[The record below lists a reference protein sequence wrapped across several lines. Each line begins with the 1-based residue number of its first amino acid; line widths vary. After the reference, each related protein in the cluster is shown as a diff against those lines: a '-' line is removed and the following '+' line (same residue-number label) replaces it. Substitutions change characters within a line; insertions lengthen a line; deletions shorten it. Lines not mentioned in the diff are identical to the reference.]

1 MLTIDDNLSPIQPMV
16 EEAYEKAVAADWNG
30 DPSSE
35 FLWSEYRRLKTKLDN
50 GELYEEILLFHG
62 TDEENIDNIFNN
74 NFDINHH
81 PVRRSK
87 V

>member
-50 GELYEEILLFHG
+50 GELYEPKF
-62 TDEENIDNIFNN
+62 
-74 NFDINHH
+74 
-81 PVRRSK
+81 
-87 V
+87 